1 VAETGSVVEILR
13 NFVRSFFRA
22 QCCLVTAATATGLM
36 KARSILLHRDLDGQ
50 MYG

>member
-1 VAETGSVVEILR
+1 MVEILR